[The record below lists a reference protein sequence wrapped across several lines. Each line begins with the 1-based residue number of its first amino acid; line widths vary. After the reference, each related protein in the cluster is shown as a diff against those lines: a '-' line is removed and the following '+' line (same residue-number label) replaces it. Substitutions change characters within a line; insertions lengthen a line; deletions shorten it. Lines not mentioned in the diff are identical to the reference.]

1 MQNIKKFKIDKNI
14 VVICGGSGQLGKKI
28 SKFLKKN
35 RAIIINFDLN
45 KEKNS
50 IFDEF
55 FKTDI
60 TNESQVKLNIKRVI
74 KKYKRIDTL
83 INLIHYKG
91 NRKLEPKN
99 EFFSAFH
106 NYDFKI
112 WKKTLSVNLDG
123 IFLVTREV
131 LKNMIKRKK
140 GVILNFSSTY
150 GLVSPNFNIYG
161 NSGINNPIGYTTTK
175 GAIINFTKYIAT
187 HYAKFNIRANS
198 ICPGGILNNKQTKEF
213 KKNYS
218 KLTPLGRLANEEE
231 LNESVLFLISEAS
244 SYVTGTNLIVDGGW
258 TAW

>member
-112 WKKTLSVNLDG
+112 WKKTLSVNLDEFFG
-123 IFLVTREV
+123 
-131 LKNMIKRKK
+131 NKR
-140 GVILNFSSTY
+140 S
-150 GLVSPNFNIYG
+150 
-161 NSGINNPIGYTTTK
+161 
-175 GAIINFTKYIAT
+175 
-187 HYAKFNIRANS
+187 
-198 ICPGGILNNKQTKEF
+198 F
-213 KKNYS
+213 KK
-218 KLTPLGRLANEEE
+218 
-231 LNESVLFLISEAS
+231 I
-244 SYVTGTNLIVDGGW
+244 
-258 TAW
+258 

>member
-1 MQNIKKFKIDKNI
+1 M
-14 VVICGGSGQLGKKI
+14 
-28 SKFLKKN
+28 
-35 RAIIINFDLN
+35 
-45 KEKNS
+45 
-50 IFDEF
+50 EF
-55 FKTDI
+55 
-60 TNESQVKLNIKRVI
+60 
-74 KKYKRIDTL
+74 
-83 INLIHYKG
+83 
-91 NRKLEPKN
+91 
-99 EFFSAFH
+99 
-106 NYDFKI
+106 
-112 WKKTLSVNLDG
+112 
-123 IFLVTREV
+123 FLVTREV

>member
-91 NRKLEPKN
+91 NRKLNQKMS
-99 EFFSAFH
+99 FFSVPQ
-106 NYDFKI
+106 
-112 WKKTLSVNLDG
+112 L
-123 IFLVTREV
+123 
-131 LKNMIKRKK
+131 
-140 GVILNFSSTY
+140 
-150 GLVSPNFNIYG
+150 
-161 NSGINNPIGYTTTK
+161 
-175 GAIINFTKYIAT
+175 
-187 HYAKFNIRANS
+187 
-198 ICPGGILNNKQTKEF
+198 
-213 KKNYS
+213 
-218 KLTPLGRLANEEE
+218 
-231 LNESVLFLISEAS
+231 
-244 SYVTGTNLIVDGGW
+244 
-258 TAW
+258 